1 MLGKPF
7 FSSLLVPLMVISMFV
22 QYLCVKWN
30 SMGSK
35 IVLMWGFAFSL
46 VCRVL
51 L

>member
-7 FSSLLVPLMVISMFV
+7 FSSLHVALMVLSMFV

-30 SMGSK
+30 SVDSK
-35 IVLMWGFAFSL
+35 IVLIWSFEFSL
-46 VCRVL
+46 ICRVL